1 MRRFVGPLNVSKAIF
16 CFHLHQTINLV
27 LLLLHSLFSPHQHL
41 MSGSHQGG
49 TALAFLR
56 TLQDEI
62 EEEKRQKQA
71 TKAPRLIGRADGS
84 RSGTRVSVEDFQDA
98 AEEFADNFGLDDED
112 WRICHDQKTAELMVS
127 PDSQQADMMFG
138 YIQRS
143 SHLKVLNM
151 R

>member
-1 MRRFVGPLNVSKAIF
+1 
-16 CFHLHQTINLV
+16 
-27 LLLLHSLFSPHQHL
+27 
-41 MSGSHQGG
+41 MSGSHHTG
-49 TALAFLR
+49 TAKAFLR
-56 TLQDEI
+56 SLQDEI

-112 WRICHDQKTAELMVS
+112 WRICHDRQTAEIMVS
-127 PDSQQADMMFG
+127 AGPIQSEEMFD

-143 SHLKVLNM
+143 SYLTVLN
-151 R
+151 RR

>member
-1 MRRFVGPLNVSKAIF
+1 
-16 CFHLHQTINLV
+16 
-27 LLLLHSLFSPHQHL
+27 
-41 MSGSHQGG
+41 MSGSHQEG

-62 EEEKRQKQA
+62 EEEKRQQPA

-84 RSGTRVSVEDFQDA
+84 RSGKRVSVEDFQDA

-143 SHLKVLNM
+143 SHLKVLN
-151 R
+151 RR